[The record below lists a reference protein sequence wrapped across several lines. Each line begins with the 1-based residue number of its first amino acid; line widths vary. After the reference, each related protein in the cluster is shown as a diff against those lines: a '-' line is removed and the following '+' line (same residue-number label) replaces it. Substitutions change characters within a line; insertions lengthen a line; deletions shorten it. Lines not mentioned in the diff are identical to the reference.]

1 MIKSYKIGTDPEF
14 IIVDCQTGEPRS
26 GIGKLGGTKANPE
39 DIGEGCGVQED
50 NVTAELTVPPSTS
63 VEEFIYY
70 MNYGRNA
77 INERLKPFNLKLLS
91 ASSARYTEEELDN
104 EVARKFGCEPS
115 YCIYTKSVSPRPT
128 PEQIGNLRSAGFHI
142 HIGADRLLTIQE
154 VEALI
159 FYMDVYLGLPS
170 VILDLDTDR
179 KKIYGN
185 AGDFR
190 FKNITTANE
199 RFTIV
204 EYRTLGGALH
214 GSDMHIRFVYEQTE
228 KAILA
233 FNNNSNPTINKDVQK
248 AIDKNDREW
257 ATKLCQNYRID
268 PYTIPAIFEQGLVY
282 EHSSRMANNFA

>member
-115 YCIYTKSVSPRPT
+115 YCIYTKSISPRPT

-142 HIGADRLLTIQE
+142 HIGADRLLTIEE

-190 FKNITTANE
+190 FKNIVTSDE
-199 RFTIV
+199 EFTIV
-204 EYRTLGGALH
+204 EYRTLGAGLH
-214 GSDMHIRFVYEQTE
+214 GSDKHIKFVYEQTE
-228 KAILA
+228 KAIQA
-233 FNNNSNPTINKDVQK
+233 FNNNSTPTIEENVQK
-248 AIDKNDREW
+248 TIDTNNTDAAR
-257 ATKLCQNYRID
+257 KLCRDYGIEFNEV
-268 PYTIPAIFEQGLVY
+268 PAIFEQGLVY